1 MRGATNAFE
10 LEVTTEDFR
19 NKHFLTLTI
28 VFLLNYS
35 SSIFIP
41 HCGYKLLVLGLQN
54 TCVNLGTVLG
64 IKLNDHV
71 KSNCGISTPSSHVA
85 SHVAT

>member
-28 VFLLNYS
+28 VFLLNDS
-35 SSIFIP
+35 NLIFIP
-41 HCGYKLLVLGLQN
+41 HCGYKVLVLGLQN

-64 IKLNDHV
+64 IKFNDHV
-71 KSNCGISTPSSHVA
+71 KSNCVISAPSSYVA
-85 SHVAT
+85 SQVAT